1 LRYLTVAEY
10 AAEQGISVAAV
21 YKKIQKNKVKTTK
34 KEHNNQ
40 FVTFVI
46 GDSGE
51 EGFKPHDNHE
61 EQNNLLQ
68 VEHVKNHANNDS
80 LIDFMREMT
89 PYIQLAG
96 QAKLLEDS
104 ERRTKQQYFELVQEN
119 AQIKTELKLLKEKL
133 QTQEENTKPSSWW
146 RKL

>member
-1 LRYLTVAEY
+1 MRYLTVAEY